1 MFLLKRKGDGKLM
14 VNFDPDLVRLL
25 REIRYL
31 QLIDLHVPESGLL
44 IYKNVD
50 MFRDINMRLDQIV
63 FMYNSIM
70 SELIDVEKPLLE
82 KNIIKMDTNLKPGIE
97 SFKWESND
105 IIKQFINPCMN
116 VVKTA

>member
-1 MFLLKRKGDGKLM
+1 
-14 VNFDPDLVRLL
+14 
-25 REIRYL
+25 
-31 QLIDLHVPESGLL
+31 VPESGLL

-70 SELIDVEKPLLE
+70 NELIDVEKPLLE
-82 KNIIKMDTNLKPGIE
+82 KNINKMDVNLKPGIE

-116 VVKTA
+116 VVRTA